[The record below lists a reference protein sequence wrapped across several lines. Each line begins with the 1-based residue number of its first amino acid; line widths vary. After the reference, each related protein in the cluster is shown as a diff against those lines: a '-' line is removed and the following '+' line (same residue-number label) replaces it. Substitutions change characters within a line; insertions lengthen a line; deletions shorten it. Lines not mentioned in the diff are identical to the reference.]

1 MENENIVETIEDR
14 LTEKD
19 YNFDN
24 VDRNVDNDFTAELDK
39 LVEAVNN
46 GEKVEDL
53 DLQPLVEAGYTEKY
67 DLTEAVQNMD
77 NFAEEIKALEDSSN
91 ERIDNGL
98 SNGDYAGFEFS
109 ENIAVMD
116 SLDNDI
122 KDTIM
127 TREEGIEAALE
138 AGVDIRDLA
147 EITSESEVIEAARGS
162 ESFEVFDANE
172 IQTEATERVAEMLS
186 EDAKEFG
193 IEIDRENL
201 NDNVENG
208 LNNDFSDPIDI
219 VDQINGLDNENVEA
233 FRVSTEEGMN
243 EPEIIMSSEMSK
255 EELVEAVAESLY
267 EDNKEV
273 LQERVNNGETFEET
287 HDNRVEL
294 SEGKS
299 EMTLEQAEASTE
311 KSLEEAVKNFENA
324 LEAAANQFE
333 TNYND
338 NLEAI
343 ENAIMD
349 KLAAEGHEQAIE
361 VNKIEGLDQENL
373 NFSFNE
379 QLKNSATEI
388 LESENFSK
396 ENIESLVAEAYEN
409 GDLKD
414 TLRSAYNTIYEIDK
428 FGSVEIESPE
438 VLDKLADIDNANIQI
453 SVMANDNTSLET
465 LEKISNEGNA
475 DLLENGGIKEKLDS
489 LIESKRE
496 STQEIN
502 VEGDHATVKEQ
513 TMAGEE
519 SERVVDRETGLN
531 EMDRAA
537 GQDSDK
543 VETREEHIERDEH
556 LSVEEKEA
564 KLVEIAETTKDPEV
578 LDRLAD
584 TDSDKVIEAVKENE
598 NTSAET
604 LDKIESKEESH
615 EKSQG
620 LSH

>member
-1 MENENIVETIEDR
+1 MENENIVEAIEDR

-67 DLTEAVQNMD
+67 DLTEAVQNID

-91 ERIDNGL
+91 ERIENGL
-98 SNGDYAGFEFS
+98 DGGDYAGFEFS

-122 KDTIM
+122 KDTVM

-138 AGVDIRDLA
+138 AGVDIKELA
-147 EITSESEVIEAARGS
+147 EITSESEVIEAARAVENLEVLDSYSIESQAQDRMIELLSEEAKEYGVEINLDNLDISSELADFKASQDIDIDNIINSLDLEGVQAFENQEAIIDTDKIS
-162 ESFEVFDANE
+162 ES
-172 IQTEATERVAEMLS
+172 
-186 EDAKEFG
+186 
-193 IEIDRENL
+193 
-201 NDNVENG
+201 
-208 LNNDFSDPIDI
+208 
-219 VDQINGLDNENVEA
+219 
-233 FRVSTEEGMN
+233 
-243 EPEIIMSSEMSK
+243 
-255 EELVEAVAESLY
+255 ELVEAVAASLY
-267 EDNKEV
+267 EDNKEA

-287 HDNRVEL
+287 LDNRVEL

-299 EMTLEQAEASTE
+299 
-311 KSLEEAVKNFENA
+311 
-324 LEAAANQFE
+324 
-333 TNYND
+333 D
-338 NLEAI
+338 
-343 ENAIMD
+343 
-349 KLAAEGHEQAIE
+349 
-361 VNKIEGLDQENL
+361 
-373 NFSFNE
+373 
-379 QLKNSATEI
+379 
-388 LESENFSK
+388 
-396 ENIESLVAEAYEN
+396 
-409 GDLKD
+409 
-414 TLRSAYNTIYEIDK
+414 
-428 FGSVEIESPE
+428 
-438 VLDKLADIDNANIQI
+438 
-453 SVMANDNTSLET
+453 
-465 LEKISNEGNA
+465 
-475 DLLENGGIKEKLDS
+475 
-489 LIESKRE
+489 
-496 STQEIN
+496 TQEIN
-502 VEGDHATVKEQ
+502 VEGDHATVKED
-513 TMAGEE
+513 TMSGEQ

-531 EMDRAA
+531 ELDKAA

-543 VETREEHIERDEH
+543 VETREEHAQRDEH

-598 NTSAET
+598 HTSAET

>member
-1 MENENIVETIEDR
+1 MENENIVEAIEDR

-39 LVEAVNN
+39 LIEAVNN

-67 DLTEAVQNMD
+67 DLTEAVQNID
-77 NFAEEIKALEDSSN
+77 NFAEEIKALEDSSS
-91 ERIDNGL
+91 ERIENGL
-98 SNGDYAGFEFS
+98 DGGDYAGFEFS
-109 ENIAVMD
+109 ENLAIED
-116 SLDNDI
+116 SLYNDV
-122 KDTIM
+122 KDTVM

-138 AGVDIRDLA
+138 AGVDIKELA
-147 EITSESEVIEAARGS
+147 EITSESEVIEAARAVENLEVLDSYSIESQAQDRMIELLSEEAKEYGVEINLDNLDISSELADFKASQDIDMDNIINDLNLEGVQAFDMGNGNQEVIIDTDKIS
-162 ESFEVFDANE
+162 ES
-172 IQTEATERVAEMLS
+172 
-186 EDAKEFG
+186 
-193 IEIDRENL
+193 
-201 NDNVENG
+201 
-208 LNNDFSDPIDI
+208 
-219 VDQINGLDNENVEA
+219 
-233 FRVSTEEGMN
+233 
-243 EPEIIMSSEMSK
+243 
-255 EELVEAVAESLY
+255 ELVEAVAASLY
-267 EDNKEV
+267 EDNKEA

-299 EMTLEQAEASTE
+299 
-311 KSLEEAVKNFENA
+311 
-324 LEAAANQFE
+324 
-333 TNYND
+333 D
-338 NLEAI
+338 
-343 ENAIMD
+343 
-349 KLAAEGHEQAIE
+349 
-361 VNKIEGLDQENL
+361 
-373 NFSFNE
+373 
-379 QLKNSATEI
+379 
-388 LESENFSK
+388 
-396 ENIESLVAEAYEN
+396 
-409 GDLKD
+409 
-414 TLRSAYNTIYEIDK
+414 
-428 FGSVEIESPE
+428 
-438 VLDKLADIDNANIQI
+438 
-453 SVMANDNTSLET
+453 
-465 LEKISNEGNA
+465 
-475 DLLENGGIKEKLDS
+475 
-489 LIESKRE
+489 
-496 STQEIN
+496 TQEIN

-519 SERVVDRETGLN
+519 SERVIDRETGLN

-598 NTSAET
+598 HTSAET